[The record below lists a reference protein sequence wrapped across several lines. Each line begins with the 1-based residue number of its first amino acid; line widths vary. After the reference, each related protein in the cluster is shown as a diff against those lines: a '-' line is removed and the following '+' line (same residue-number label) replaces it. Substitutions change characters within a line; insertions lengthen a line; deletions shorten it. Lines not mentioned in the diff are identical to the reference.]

1 MADRSVDQLCNAS
14 ASGNLPEVLFF
25 LQNGADVNGFNRF
38 NRTSVQVVQ
47 LGNVAVVE
55 ALLEAG
61 ANPNLRDPACG
72 LTVTHDAAREGFV
85 DTVRVLLDHGADVNL
100 VDDQGN
106 LPLHLAA
113 RQGHLE
119 VVQLLI
125 GRTAEPNMFN
135 SQGCTPGQLA
145 SLHQRTNTAAYID
158 EYLSSL

>member
-1 MADRSVDQLCNAS
+1 MALYH
-14 ASGNLPEVLFF
+14 
-25 LQNGADVNGFNRF
+25 LQHPAFTQGWGRW
-38 NRTSVQVVQ
+38 VVQ

-119 VVQLLI
+119 VVQMLI

-135 SQGCTPGQLA
+135 SQGCTAGQLA

-158 EYLSSL
+158 EYLSSRE